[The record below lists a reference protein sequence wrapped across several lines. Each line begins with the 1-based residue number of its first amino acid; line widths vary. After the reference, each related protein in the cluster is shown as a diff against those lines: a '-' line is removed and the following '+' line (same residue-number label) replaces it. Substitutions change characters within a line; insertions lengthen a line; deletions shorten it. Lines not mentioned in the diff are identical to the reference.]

1 MSEFNKDLKPGDLIT
16 AYHKGYWRV
25 THVERR
31 THTSCTLSRGSGCK
45 VGDEMGSMI
54 HYELVMDSKFRLPS
68 GKRPPKRDKC
78 DAAWCEK
85 VTPEWVDLEAK
96 KAANGWAKLKA
107 AAL

>member
-1 MSEFNKDLKPGDLIT
+1 MSTFNKDLKPGDIIT

-31 THTSCTLSRGSGCK
+31 THNSATMRAGDK
-45 VGDEMGSMI
+45 VGDEMSSMI
-54 HYELVMDSKFRLPS
+54 HYELVMDSRFRAPS

-78 DAAWCEK
+78 DAAWCQK
-85 VTPEWVDLEAK
+85 VELAWVDAEAK
-96 KAANGWAKLKA
+96 KAADGWARLR